1 LVGRWHG
8 KAEVGVP
15 RGARPVGVRGV
26 SVAGARRVTRG
37 AMLIGR
43 RVSHDEWK
51 GIDEGGRVNE
61 KECIKQLSQMQ

>member
-8 KAEVGVP
+8 KTEVGVP
-15 RGARPVGVRGV
+15 RGAGLVGVRGV
-26 SVAGARRVTRG
+26 SVAGARRVTRR

-51 GIDEGGRVNE
+51 GINERGRVNE
-61 KECIKQLSQMQ
+61 KECIKELSQME